1 LQETKRDLRVI
12 EERLQVETEKRNS
25 SALFRM
31 LRQAKA
37 SGDMMRHLEQ
47 MIHVKNENK
56 AHFANAFKYIANL
69 YKAEEPDYRNMI
81 YKKILQGMIS
91 DEMSEAIVRGVMN
104 AMPDELAQTVSF
116 RHRMRL
122 RQSQNQLT
130 GTLTERH
137 LEHKETSFKFMHSL
151 NIKRTWTS

>member
-1 LQETKRDLRVI
+1 RKLMPRYRKRIKEQEHYISALELELQETKRDLRVI

-56 AHFANAFKYIANL
+56 APFTKAFKSIANL
-69 YKAEEPDYRNMI
+69 YTAAEPDSRNMI
-81 YKKILQGMIS
+81 YKTITSGMS
-91 DEMSEAIVRGVMN
+91 PDEIPEVIVRGVM
-104 AMPDELAQTVSF
+104 DETTVDLGQAASF
-116 RHRMRL
+116 RHRL
-122 RQSQNQLT
+122 
-130 GTLTERH
+130 TLTQRQ
-137 LEHKETSFKFMHSL
+137 
-151 NIKRTWTS
+151 N